1 MFRRFWL
8 PLLRERHQGVVLI
21 FDGLFGRF
29 VLDWQQLRQVK
40 VAWHLGHCGGDEK
53 RSLRKSVVVA
63 VRADDFQAAKGFDFL
78 PFLAG
83 QAFLPFPRAGEAGVK
98 G

>member
-8 PLLRERHQGVVLI
+8 PLLGERHQGGVLI
-21 FDGLFGRF
+21 FDGLFGLL
-29 VLDWQQLRQVK
+29 VLIRQEFRQVI
-40 VAWHLGHCGGDEK
+40 VAGHLGHCGGDEK
-53 RSLRKSVVVA
+53 RSLGQSVVVA

-83 QAFLPFPRAGEAGVK
+83 QAFLPFPRAGEASIEG
-98 G
+98 